1 MLNILVAEDGETALK
16 IMEHEHI
23 DLVITDIMM
32 PNRNGYELTKLLREY
47 DPVIPVLMVTEKEV
61 QISQKE
67 FFILYKLM
75 AYPGKTFTSQKLMK
89 EIWGWIRI
97 LKSRQWMFI
106 LTGFRTGLR
115 IIRTPKLLRYTAW
128 DIK

>member
-89 EIWGWIRI
+89 EIW
-97 LKSRQWMFI
+97 
-106 LTGFRTGLR
+106 
-115 IIRTPKLLRYTAW
+115 
-128 DIK
+128 